1 MKKEE
6 RRSET
11 DKVNGHSGSVIYRR
25 LSLVS
30 FNSSTPN
37 IWRVF
42 RISFLQ
48 VQASF
53 WNFTSGH
60 EEESNKNI
68 WTLL

>member
-11 DKVNGHSGSVIYRR
+11 DQVNGHSGSVIYRR

-42 RISFLQ
+42 SYLIF
-48 VQASF
+48 ASA
-53 WNFTSGH
+53 S
-60 EEESNKNI
+60 
-68 WTLL
+68 

>member
-11 DKVNGHSGSVIYRR
+11 DKVNGHLGSVIYPR
-25 LSLVS
+25 LSLVL
-30 FNSSTPN
+30 FNSSTSKHMEG
-37 IWRVF
+37 F

-48 VQASF
+48 ANF

-60 EEESNKNI
+60 KEESNTNM